1 LKVNKNF
8 FNKIFKNNELFFYQ
22 DTRAIISNFKFTPQD
37 GEASYE
43 FING

>member
-1 LKVNKNF
+1 VYKGILEKGLRTSIVSLVEN
-8 FNKIFKNNELFFYQ
+8 
-22 DTRAIISNFKFTPQD
+22 TRAIISNFKFTPQD